1 MVRRIR
7 KLLQTYR
14 PFKRTI
20 TWTIS
25 LGLSF
30 ILVVSA
36 FLYLFPL
43 IPLRAGPIAQLQAY
57 AYSSRRIF
65 SLALFK
71 RDTEVPGATAEEIV
85 ETIVDRRTRNTYLYT
100 GGHYTDFYPRNL
112 GTFANKLLDP
122 LAADS
127 ASEWLD
133 RLELMVRSTE
143 IALDVFNEYDQVTTT
158 IVQLDNGKYVPINVY
173 VRPSDSLPSILRVLH
188 QMRSIQELPR
198 TFVLTVAEQTR
209 MVQLQDRA
217 AHAMAAHQDFL
228 RTESEKYVNELTDA
242 EGLIRSDVK
251 LSGIK
256 DAWVRHSA
264 FYDNVMLWGVYHF
277 AYELGL
283 KPEWEDMGRQTRS
296 NIIRRFWNEEEDIF
310 YDEHPAYVKGSYLSA
325 DVLVAYDFGMIRP
338 TSPQDWSFLDALH
351 GHIQKTGMDRPFPLK
366 GTELR
371 IPEKEHLPVR
381 LFAPNYWGT
390 TIWSYWGMVYVNML
404 TDLGAYEQRMNDE
417 FGIAGN
423 EYYDLARQHMRF
435 YEQNIEKYKGFP
447 EVYHPDGE
455 QYRLPVY
462 RSVNDMVWGI
472 YYLYLENKVSNL
484 P

>member
-1 MVRRIR
+1 MVC
-7 KLLQTYR
+7 
-14 PFKRTI
+14 
-20 TWTIS
+20 
-25 LGLSF
+25 
-30 ILVVSA
+30 A

-71 RDTEVPGATAEEIV
+71 SDTEVPGDSAEEIV
-85 ETIVDRRTRNTYLYT
+85 ETIVERRTKNNYLFT

-122 LAADS
+122 LAADD

-133 RLELMVRSTE
+133 RVELMVRSTE
-143 IALDVFNEYDQVTTT
+143 IALDVFDEYDQITTT
-158 IVQLDNGKYVPINVY
+158 IVQLDNGKYVPIDVY

-188 QMRSIQELPR
+188 QMRYIQEQPR
-198 TFVLTVAEQTR
+198 VFVLGAEEQVR
-209 MVQLQDRA
+209 LQILQERA
-217 AHAMAAHQDFL
+217 AQSMASHRAFL
-228 RTESEKYVNELTDA
+228 VSESEKYIQELVDA
-242 EGLIRSDVK
+242 EGLIRTDVK

-256 DAWVRHSA
+256 DALIRHSA

-277 AYELGL
+277 GYELGL
-283 KPEWEDMGRQTRS
+283 KPEWEDMGRQTMW
-296 NIIRRFWNEEEDIF
+296 NIVSRYWTDEYGFF
-310 YDEHPAYVKGSYLSA
+310 YDEHPAHVKQPYLSA
-325 DVLVAYDFGMIRP
+325 DVLVAYDFGMIQP
-338 TSPQDWSFLDALH
+338 NNPQHWVFLNRIH
-351 GHIQKTGMDRPFPLK
+351 EYIQRTGMDKPFPLK

-390 TIWSYWGMVYVNML
+390 TIWSYWGMVYTNML
-404 TDLGAYEQRMNDE
+404 LDLAAYGDSPDTPLTYPKEYRELSKQHLDAYTER
-417 FGIAGN
+417 I
-423 EYYDLARQHMRF
+423 EYYR
-435 YEQNIEKYKGFP
+435 GFP
-447 EVYHPDGE
+447 ELYHPTGE